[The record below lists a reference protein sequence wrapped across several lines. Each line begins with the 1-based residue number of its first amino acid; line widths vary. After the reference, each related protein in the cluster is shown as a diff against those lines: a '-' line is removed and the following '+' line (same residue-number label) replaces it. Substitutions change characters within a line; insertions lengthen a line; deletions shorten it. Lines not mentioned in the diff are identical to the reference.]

1 MKVNKETMKMAPK
14 LITHETQNAL
24 LAPLM

>member
-1 MKVNKETMKMAPK
+1 MKINEETMKVAPK

>member
-14 LITHETQNAL
+14 LIAHETQNAL

>member
-1 MKVNKETMKMAPK
+1 MKINKETMEMAPK
-14 LITHETQNAL
+14 LITHETQDAL

>member
-1 MKVNKETMKMAPK
+1 MKINKETMKMASK

-24 LAPLM
+24 LTPLM